1 MDTDILVKVVY
12 ENIAILK
19 LNRAKQ
25 ANALN
30 KELFLK
36 LTEELDQLRWN
47 DAIRVVVITG
57 EGKKVFCA
65 GIDLKERGQKQREEI
80 LLEREKIIKPFY
92 LTLGDFPK
100 PTIAALNGSAFGG
113 GAELAL
119 TCDMRVAVQSA
130 KFSQSEIKWG
140 MIPSCGACQ
149 RLRLIVGMGIAKEII
164 LTGRVVEAEEAY
176 RVGIYNRLVTGENV
190 MDAAIKLA
198 KEISKN
204 PSIAVTQAKKALDS
218 GADISVALD
227 FDFEASKECF
237 FAGDALSKP
246 KTF

>member
-1 MDTDILVKVVY
+1 MDSDILIKEIY
-12 ENIAILK
+12 GNTAILK
-19 LNRAKQ
+19 LNRTQK

-36 LTEELDQLRWN
+36 LTEQLDQIRWN
-47 DAIRVVVITG
+47 EKIRVVIITG
-57 EGKKVFCA
+57 EGKKTFCA
-65 GIDLKERGQKQREEI
+65 GIDLKERGQKQKEEI
-80 LLEREKIIKPFY
+80 LFERETIIRPFY
-92 LTLGDFPK
+92 IALGNLPK

-176 RVGIYNRLVTGENV
+176 RVGIYNRLVTGEKLIDEA
-190 MDAAIKLA
+190 MKLA

-204 PSIAVTQAKKALDS
+204 PPIAVKQAKKVLDS
-218 GADISVALD
+218 GANIAAALD